1 MDKRG
6 RGLGRGVVY
15 CIRGCK
21 YLGTVAISTH
31 ILFILKRRED
41 FNPVKHNPKGLST
54 GLFNSASF
62 MVDMLNRSGIR
73 ASIEVAID
81 NNCIDRL
88 VTMHKPT
95 HVIVEALWVV
105 PTKFAVLTELHPTVK
120 WIVRIHSEMP
130 FMAGE
135 GMAMNWIGD
144 YITNPNVYLG
154 VNAPRM
160 LDEVR
165 TYTQVKTGY
174 NNKQVKGKVM
184 YLPNYYPQDYWA
196 PRGILRKKAWV
207 DVGCFGAVRPL
218 KNHLLQAFAALKFAK
233 EVGKQLRFH
242 INVGREEMKGQPVLH
257 NLQGLFMQLAET
269 GHELIM
275 HEWVPRE
282 QFLHL
287 CRQMDI
293 GMQCNFSETF
303 NIVGADLVS
312 QGIPLVATSEVPWSC
327 GLFNADPTESE
338 HMAKALKLS
347 YYFPDINVRL
357 NQRNLTKY
365 TNQTDNVW
373 YKQFKTI

>member
-1 MDKRG
+1 
-6 RGLGRGVVY
+6 
-15 CIRGCK
+15 
-21 YLGTVAISTH
+21 
-31 ILFILKRRED
+31 
-41 FNPVKHNPKGLST
+41 
-54 GLFNSASF
+54 
-62 MVDMLNRSGIR
+62 MVDMLNKAGIQ

-88 VTMHKPT
+88 VTKHKPT
-95 HVIVEALWVV
+95 HVIIEALWVV

-120 WIVRIHSEMP
+120 WIVRLHSEMP

-144 YITNPNVYLG
+144 YIVNPNVLLG
-154 VNAPRM
+154 VNASRM

-165 TYTQVKTGY
+165 TYVRIKTGY
-174 NNKQVKGKVM
+174 NNKQIKDKVL
-184 YLPNYYPQDYWA
+184 YLPNYYPQGYCTSK
-196 PRGILRKKAWV
+196 GISRKKTWV

-218 KNHLLQAFAALKFAK
+218 KNHLLQAFAALKFAT
-233 EVGKQLRFH
+233 EVGKELRFH

-257 NLQGLFMQLAET
+257 NLQGLFMQLAST

-282 QFLHL
+282 QFLAL

-303 NIVGADLVS
+303 NIVGADLIS

-327 GLFNADPTESE
+327 NLFNADPTQSD
-338 HMAKALKLS
+338 HIAQALKLS
-347 YYFPDINVRL
+347 YYFPGVNVWL